1 MCDGGDGGDGGDGD
15 VDVDGVSTAAPEAD
29 VDDPGTGG
37 GGGGGGSSGSAA
49 AAQAN
54 VTATEGPTS
63 AAAAANAA
71 AAQGNVTDTEQ
82 GHSAAPEPAVANAS
96 PTTSTEQNEE
106 TLEETTV
113 EVALTSVDPSQQA
126 ANLSFASLTGNIGLG
141 ATTAQEVAEA
151 QQAHE
156 DAMSSLDANVTEGG
170 IGSLSPGVGLGVN
183 SEMGTATFQDIAALN
198 APGLP
203 GSTVGYAINDPTG
216 NTPGAIAASQIAAQ
230 QNPSLANAM
239 FGLAGMMPGALGVL
253 GLAAG
258 AVEGRGMTQAMGLV
272 DSGRG
277 AIAGTIAGAAD
288 SISGA
293 MPGGASVM
301 GQSSDDDPG
310 EIGGPSQ
317 AELDA
322 MEVSPADIDQ
332 VIDAG
337 PAWSSDRVIDT
348 TDSFLDTSQIQPLA
362 EIPAAT
368 GVGTTGLL
376 DDLGTTDITGAT
388 DSLSRP
394 GSFGRSRITTPSN
407 RIFNLVNLF
416 RPTLSPGI
424 SL

>member
-1 MCDGGDGGDGGDGD
+1 MCGGGDGGDGGDGD

-29 VDDPGTGG
+29 VDDPGVSADPMGQGGIGAGTGT
-37 GGGGGGSSGSAA
+37 GSISAA
-49 AAQAN
+49 I
-54 VTATEGPTS
+54 S
-63 AAAAANAA
+63 AGVASVANAA

-82 GHSAAPEPAVANAS
+82 GHSAAPEPEVANTS

-126 ANLSFASLTGNIGLG
+126 ANLGFASLAGNIGLG

-203 GSTVGYAINDPTG
+203 GSTVGFAINDPTG
-216 NTPGAIAASQIAAQ
+216 NTPGAITASQIAAH

-239 FGLAGMMPGALGVL
+239 FGLAGAMPGALGLL
-253 GLAAG
+253 GFAAG
-258 AVEGRGMTQAMGLV
+258 AVEGRGTTQAMGLA

-277 AIAGTIAGAAD
+277 AIAAAIAGIAD

-322 MEVSPADIDQ
+322 MEVSSADTDQ
-332 VIDAG
+332 VSDAG
-337 PAWSSDRVIDT
+337 FAWSLDRVIDT
-348 TDSFLDTSQIQPLA
+348 TDSFLDKSQIQPLA
-362 EIPAAT
+362 EIPTDT

-394 GSFGRSRITTPSN
+394 GSFRRSRTTTPSN
-407 RIFNLVNLF
+407 RVFNLANLF